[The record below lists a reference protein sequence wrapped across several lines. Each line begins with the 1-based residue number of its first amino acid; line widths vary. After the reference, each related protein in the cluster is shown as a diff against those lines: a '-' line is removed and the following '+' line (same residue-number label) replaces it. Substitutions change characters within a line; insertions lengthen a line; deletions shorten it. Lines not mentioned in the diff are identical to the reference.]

1 MASQGQLKIIKYFI
15 KNCPTGEIKDIL
27 DDLTQIAG
35 PEIINNA
42 EVK

>member
-1 MASQGQLKIIKYFI
+1 MASAGQLKIIKYFI

-27 DDLTQIAG
+27 EDLTQIAG
-35 PEIINNA
+35 FEILNNS